1 MPNGVDFLMEGA
13 KDKKNPNIDYASLVS
28 ALKAR
33 GVRFEVCEITLRSRN
48 LKKDQFIMDAEFTPV
63 GRGAHRPAAV
73 ARSTTP
79 TSSPDARRVARR
91 WCDAERPGQQRKPH
105 GKRQSAQVGGV
116 ESDEVFEM
124 AAEIFRVMSAPMRLK
139 IISSLCNGEKNV
151 SELLEEIDTT
161 QPNMSQHLN
170 TLYQAGVIGRRREGV
185 QIFYR
190 IINDR
195 VVTLCRAVCTQI
207 AIESDLK

>member
-1 MPNGVDFLMEGA
+1 M
-13 KDKKNPNIDYASLVS
+13 
-28 ALKAR
+28 
-33 GVRFEVCEITLRSRN
+33 
-48 LKKDQFIMDAEFTPV
+48 
-63 GRGAHRPAAV
+63 
-73 ARSTTP
+73 
-79 TSSPDARRVARR
+79 ARRQA
-91 WCDAERPGQQRKPH
+91 
-105 GKRQSAQVGGV
+105 AQEGGNV

-139 IISSLCNGEKNV
+139 IISCLCNGEKNV
-151 SELLEEIDTT
+151 SQLLEEIDTT

-207 AIESDLK
+207 AIESEVK